1 MSKAL
6 AVVQVRHQ
14 VVPETQDGQEEGE
27 KVGERGGDK
36 KKVTTLSKQLHIF
49 VAIINPVLGDRYVQA
64 FGVHCQPCQPCNLL
78 SFHSCLLYFCH
89 FVDVKLE

>member
-36 KKVTTLSKQLHIF
+36 KKV
-49 VAIINPVLGDRYVQA
+49 IILYW
-64 FGVHCQPCQPCNLL
+64 LL
-78 SFHSCLLYFCH
+78 LN
-89 FVDVKLE
+89 